1 MILYNSMW
9 AWFSKLPCV
18 HSLSVCVWRMAYDSG
33 HSIVG
38 YVRGWQCVGTLT
50 NAGAI
55 VACQLEARLAL
66 AGERA
71 GHVNAAVLAV
81 PVPTLIDV

>member
-1 MILYNSMW
+1 
-9 AWFSKLPCV
+9 
-18 HSLSVCVWRMAYDSG
+18 MAYDSG
-33 HSIVG
+33 RSIVG
-38 YVRGWQCVGTLT
+38 YSRGWQSVGTLT

-71 GHVNAAVLAV
+71 RHVNTAVLAV
-81 PVPTLIDV
+81 PVPTLINVCQEKDGENQVNYTFS